1 MTATPAP
8 PAPPGDAPTE
18 GSPPPAKPESKAG
31 SSLRDT
37 IVTTALAFV
46 LALLVGA
53 VLIAVADPDVTAAAS
68 YFFAQ
73 PGDTLSAAWDAVWSA
88 YRALFEGSVVNLGAN
103 SFQQAIRPLTETLTI
118 ASPLIAAGLA
128 VALAFKAGMFNIGA
142 NGQLILGAILAGY
155 VAFTWTGVPFP
166 LLMIVATLAGLLG
179 GSIWGGIVGLLKA
192 RTGAHEVI
200 VTIMMNFVALN
211 LLAYLLRTPAFQ
223 RPGRNDPISP
233 FVSSNAQY
241 PLLLGD
247 WSRLSLAFPLALL
260 AAAVVWW
267 LLNRSVLGY
276 RFRAVGANPHA
287 ARTFGINVD
296 TQYFLVM
303 AIAGSLAGLAGAMQV
318 LGTERALTLGI
329 AGGIGF
335 DAITVALLGR
345 GSPVGTVLAGIL
357 FGGLRAG
364 GVIMQARTG
373 TPIDIVLVVQS
384 LIVLFV
390 AAPPLIRKVFRLKL
404 SGASSMQIS
413 KGWG

>member
-1 MTATPAP
+1 MTTTPAP
-8 PAPPGDAPTE
+8 PAPTEAPPPE
-18 GSPPPAKPESKAG
+18 QPVQKSGSP
-31 SSLRDT
+31 LRDT
-37 IVTTALAFV
+37 VVTTLLAFV
-46 LALLVGA
+46 LALAIGG
-53 VLIAVADPDVTAAAS
+53 VLIAVSDPAVAESAS
-68 YFFAQ
+68 YFFAR
-73 PGDTLSAAWDAVWSA
+73 PMDTLAAAWDAIYSA
-88 YRALFEGSVVNLGAN
+88 YVALFEGSVVNLGAD

-155 VAFTWTGVPFP
+155 VGFTWTGVPFP
-166 LLMIVATLAGLLG
+166 LLMIAATIAGLVG
-179 GSIWGGIVGLLKA
+179 GSIWGGIVGILKA

-233 FVSSNAQY
+233 FVSDAAAY
-241 PLLLGD
+241 PLLLGS

-267 LLNRSVLGY
+267 LLNRSVAGF
-276 RFRAVGANPHA
+276 RFRAVGANPSA
-287 ARTFGINVD
+287 ARTFGTNVNL
-296 TQYFLVM
+296 QYFLVM

-318 LGTERALTLGI
+318 LGTEKALTLGI
-329 AGGIGF
+329 AGSIGF

-345 GSPVGTVLAGIL
+345 GSPLGTVLAGIL

-390 AAPPLIRKVFRLKL
+390 AAPPLIRKVFRLNL
-404 SGASSMQIS
+404 TGASSMQIS